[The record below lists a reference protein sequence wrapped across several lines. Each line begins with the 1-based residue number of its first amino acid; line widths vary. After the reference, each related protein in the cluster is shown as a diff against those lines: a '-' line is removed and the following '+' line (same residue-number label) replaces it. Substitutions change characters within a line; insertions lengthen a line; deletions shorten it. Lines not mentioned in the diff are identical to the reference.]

1 MDWCILLEYDDYFHL
16 VENIQQHEMVSLLDD
31 MNYVVS
37 TSVEE
42 LDNYNKQFYEHAHE
56 SILITNEEEQH
67 IPVTVYSLLTPMIS
81 LQSLN
86 QIMLLFG
93 RYATEIYMS
102 LHVSIREN
110 VLNATLIGMN
120 DNE

>member
-16 VENIQQHEMVSLLDD
+16 VENIQKHEMVSLLDD

-37 TSVEE
+37 TSVDE

-56 SILITNEEEQH
+56 SILITNKEEQH

-81 LQSLN
+81 L
-86 QIMLLFG
+86 
-93 RYATEIYMS
+93 
-102 LHVSIREN
+102 
-110 VLNATLIGMN
+110 
-120 DNE
+120 